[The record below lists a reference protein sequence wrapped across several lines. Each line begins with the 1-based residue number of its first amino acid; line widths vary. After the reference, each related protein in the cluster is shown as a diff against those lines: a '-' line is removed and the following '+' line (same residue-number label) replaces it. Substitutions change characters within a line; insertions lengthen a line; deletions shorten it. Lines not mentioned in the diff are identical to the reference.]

1 MRKPR
6 KITKA
11 SVFDKFSRKAGFK
24 SFRVFLRHKDPL
36 HCFGLNAI
44 AQKRISPVDT
54 ALYCDDGLYE
64 YALEDST
71 CGPLSD
77 FMSKT
82 KINQSIF
89 NNFCYKEFNVKDLPR
104 KFKDAVI
111 DYCIEKHKTIFISK
125 TVFIPAARSLEE
137 LMIMMELER

>member
-1 MRKPR
+1 MRKTR

-24 SFRVFLRHKDPL
+24 SFRVFLRHNDPQY
-36 HCFGLNAI
+36 CFGLNAI

-54 ALYCDDGLYE
+54 AIYCEDGLYE

-71 CGPLSD
+71 YGPLSD

-89 NNFCYKEFNVKDLPR
+89 NNCYKKISVKDLPR
-104 KFKDAVI
+104 EFKDAVI
-111 DYCIEKHKTIFISK
+111 DHCIEKHKPIFINE
-125 TVFIPAARSLEE
+125 TMFIPAARSLEE
-137 LMIMMELER
+137 LMIMIELEA